1 MKLQE
6 FWAVVWDRVLLVDFG
21 DWEEGRREGGRL
33 GRSVRQRGSEGRREG
48 ASGLRL
54 LVLSGDLPVGTQG
67 RATSVTLG
75 CVFIWAQGSGGRL

>member
-6 FWAVVWDRVLLVDFG
+6 FWAVVWDRVPLVDFG
-21 DWEEGRREGGRL
+21 DWEEGRREG
-33 GRSVRQRGSEGRREG
+33 

-54 LVLSGDLPVGTQG
+54 LVVSGDLPVGTQG
-67 RATSVTLG
+67 RDTSVTLR